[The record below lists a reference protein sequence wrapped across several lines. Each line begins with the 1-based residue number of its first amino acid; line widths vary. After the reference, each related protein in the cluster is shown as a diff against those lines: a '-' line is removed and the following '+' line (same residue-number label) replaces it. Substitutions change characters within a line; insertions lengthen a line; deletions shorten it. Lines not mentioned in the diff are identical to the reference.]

1 MDIYRVDKIE
11 GGFVKISDFFKP
23 GTICSEF
30 DNDKEGFF
38 EEGDVIYYSKED
50 EEFLFVNNADAQLG
64 WLIIKQLT
72 QNGEVKYADMSKE
85 SREKYDEAVKMIDLC
100 YKEPKL
106 FDKATSY
113 DFAAERAAKLKLL
126 EGE

>member
-1 MDIYRVDKIE
+1 M
-11 GGFVKISDFFKP
+11 
-23 GTICSEF
+23 
-30 DNDKEGFF
+30 
-38 EEGDVIYYSKED
+38 EEMIKKQVQVNSFHSKED

-72 QNGEVKYADMSKE
+72 RNGEVKYADMSKE

-113 DFAAERAAKLKLL
+113 DFAAERAAKVNYSVTSC
-126 EGE
+126 